1 MNFKKHTATLLAGT
15 MALSLMSA
23 TASATEV
30 TPLNGVTPITA
41 QEEVKVPVGY
51 SETLTLKAGEK
62 KVYKFNALKGKD
74 LAVAIATS
82 HQDEKNPVQN
92 LLKLEV
98 KDSKGKVV
106 KTGESVKY
114 ENIDYLGSQLKAL
127 KAGEYTIEVTGLEAL
142 PSEGVTVGVALNET
156 ASTTKVGIS
165 SIKLSKKGVLPT
177 KVTTKVTAKLD
188 TKDVLTKI
196 QVYSPSTKKYKT
208 VKDWGTTKSYN
219 FKQSK
224 AGTYKVK
231 FTVKGDNNIESSKI
245 QKIKVVK
252 AKTPTKLKT
261 KLSKTTVKPKAK
273 FTVSNSASGSA
284 IQYKVSY
291 KLKGTKKYTV
301 AKKYTTS
308 KKVTVTAPSKKGKY
322 TMTVYAKQTNGS
334 KTTKVSKEFSV
345 K

>member
-15 MALSLMSA
+15 MALSLMSV

-30 TPLNGVTPITA
+30 TTLNGVTPITA

-51 SETLTLKAGEK
+51 SETFTLKAGEK
-62 KVYKFNALKGKD
+62 KVYKFNALTGKD
-74 LAVAIATS
+74 LAVAFATS
-82 HQDEKNPVQN
+82 YQDEKNHVQN

-98 KDSKGKVV
+98 KDSKGTVV
-106 KTGESVKY
+106 KTGEAVKY
-114 ENIDYLGSQLKAL
+114 ATINFLGSQLKAL

-142 PSEGVTVGVALNET
+142 PTEGVTVGFALNET
-156 ASTTKVGIS
+156 ASTTKAGIS
-165 SIKLSKKGVLPT
+165 SITLSKKGVLPT

-188 TKDVLTKI
+188 TKDALTKI

-208 VKDWGTTKSYN
+208 VKDWSTTTSYN
-219 FKQSK
+219 FKQTK

-231 FTVKGDNNIESSKI
+231 FIVKGDNNIEQSKT
-245 QKIKVVK
+245 KTIKVVTL
-252 AKTPTKLKT
+252 KTPTKLKT
-261 KLSKTTVKPKAK
+261 KLSKETVKPKAK

-284 IQYKVSY
+284 IQYKVAY
-291 KLKGTKKYTV
+291 KLKGVKKYTV
-301 AKKYTTS
+301 AKNYTTA

-334 KTTKVSKEFSV
+334 KTIKVSKAFYV